1 MLVKVI
7 QNFVPGRSKR
17 SAKSLDLHSTTFNE
31 LSSFDYSVLCPLK
44 L

>member
-1 MLVKVI
+1 MLEKVVR
-7 QNFVPGRSKR
+7 NFVPGCSKC
-17 SAKSLDLHSTTFNE
+17 SAKSLDLHSRTFNE